1 MSSLPVGYT
10 IKQILVI
17 FVCPLSFFK
26 GDFLYYGIWLE
37 HMCLVKVKL

>member
-17 FVCPLSFFK
+17 FVLFLS
-26 GDFLYYGIWLE
+26 L
-37 HMCLVKVKL
+37 KVTFCIMEFG